1 MATISSPGIGSGLD
15 VQSIVS
21 QLVALERRPIDLL
34 KQQASRLSTQL
45 SSFGLLRSYVSNL
58 QSAATQLTRSS
69 LWSQTAATSSDAAAV
84 SVAASSGAAAG
95 SYSVEV
101 SQLARS
107 QSLASSAYADSSVVL
122 GQGTLTFTKGDGST
136 ASVTIGASDTSLAG
150 IRDRINAAGVGLSAS
165 IVRDAS
171 GARLVLTTT
180 ATGLDAAITRI
191 DVTGDPGLQ
200 ALAYEQGV
208 PGDVE
213 ETQQARNALARING
227 LDIESVSNTLSDV
240 VDGLTLTLSR
250 TTTSAVE
257 VKVSADDEA
266 VKKAVQDFVN
276 AYNDLSRFVAKET
289 AYDEAS
295 KKAGALQG
303 DRTAVGLVTQLRTLV
318 SQTSGASSVFAT
330 LSSAGVELQRDGTLR
345 LNESRFASALNQ
357 RNELAQAFS
366 RADTLDP
373 SVNGF
378 GERFRL
384 LTNSIVGTEGMLT
397 ARTEGLRASIRRN
410 EQQQERYE
418 DRVAL
423 VEKRLLRQ
431 YQSLDASLGQ
441 LNSLSNYVSQ
451 QMNAINNWN
460 KAK

>member
-69 LWSQTAATSSDAAAV
+69 LWSQTTATSSDAAAV

-257 VKVSADDEA
+257 VKVSANDEA

-276 AYNDLSRFVAKET
+276 AYNDLSRFLAKET

-295 KKAGALQG
+295 KKAGTLQG

-397 ARTEGLRASIRRN
+397 ARTEGLRATIRRN

-431 YQSLDASLGQ
+431 YQALDASLGQ

>member
-276 AYNDLSRFVAKET
+276 AYNDLSRFLAKET